1 LDAELELLAARVA
14 SALVTGMTT
23 DGWPALRTRLVQLLE
38 RNVPRQAGLVAEELD
53 EARRDLTTAAAA
65 RDAATTSDVEAMLRH
80 RLRRLLRA
88 EGELAREL
96 GAILAEP
103 GAVDGRAP
111 TRSIRIRHGH
121 APSRYVILAVDLARF
136 SAYDAPMRV
145 SLRRSLYEGVHQ
157 TLAAAGVP
165 PDATQ
170 VEDRGDGM
178 LVLLNSTVSL
188 PSLLSAVLRDLPEFV
203 ASWNSLAASSAQM
216 KVRVVVHQGL
226 AVADA
231 HGWTG
236 AALNDAARLL
246 DHSVLRGL
254 MNASRNPVLVSVSDS
269 VYQDV
274 VRHRNPRIPVD
285 SFRDVE
291 LTTKSGHITA
301 WINDPEGLLEAVAA
315 AVPRT
320 TAIRGYVVGG
330 DGPDADGG
338 ALLDISDRPEVSAA
352 TRAMGSAFDRIFQA
366 LGPPPEDLLMRYGAV
381 TSDGGGSAR

>member
-1 LDAELELLAARVA
+1 MVDAELELLAARVA
-14 SALVTGMTT
+14 SALVTSMTT
-23 DGWPALRTRLVQLLE
+23 DEWPTLRTRLVQLLE
-38 RNVPRQAGLVAEELD
+38 RTVPRQAALVADELD

-88 EGELAREL
+88 EGELAPDL
-96 GAILAEP
+96 GAFLAEP
-103 GAVDGRAP
+103 GAVDDRAP
-111 TRSIRIRHGH
+111 TRAIRIGH
-121 APSRYVILAVDLARF
+121 APSHYVILAVDLARF
-136 SAYDAPMRV
+136 AAYDTPMQV
-145 SLRRSLYEGVHQ
+145 ILRRSLYDGVHQ

-170 VEDRGDGM
+170 IEDRGDGM
-178 LVLLNSTVSL
+178 LVLLNDAVSL
-188 PSLLSAVLRDLPEFV
+188 PGLLSAVLRDLPEFV

-254 MNASRNPVLVSVSDS
+254 MNTSRNPVVVSVSDS
-269 VYQDV
+269 VYQSV
-274 VRHRNPRIPVD
+274 VRHHYPRVPVD
-285 SFRDVE
+285 SFRDVV

-301 WINDPEGLLEAVAA
+301 WINDPEGLLEKAVAT
-315 AVPRT
+315 AVPQA
-320 TAIRGYVVGG
+320 TAIRGYVVAG

-338 ALLDISDRPEVSAA
+338 ALLDISDRPEVAAA

-366 LGPPPEDLLMRYGAV
+366 LGPPPEDLLMRYRAV